1 MDFKDFYDG
10 LLSSSLLLIIFS
22 ITLLYTSIF
31 LKPYIALEPIV
42 SNYIIILSIF
52 NLFFASLYLFCSVK
66 VKKVFKLELKNIIK
80 FGKILTIININYTP
94 HFVFML
100 SIFLFELHNLLF
112 FMILLNCIIEFII
125 VGIVYVEI
133 YDYYLKGKVSENL
146 NLRKIRNI
154 ILKRRTKFIFW
165 QVSQL
170 QSRSSPV

>member
-42 SNYIIILSIF
+42 SNYIIIFSIF

-133 YDYYLKGKVSENL
+133 YDLLFKRESERKFEFEKNKKYYFKEKD
-146 NLRKIRNI
+146 
-154 ILKRRTKFIFW
+154 
-165 QVSQL
+165 
-170 QSRSSPV
+170 

>member
-133 YDYYLKGKVSENL
+133 YDLLFKRESERKFEFEKNKKYYFKEKD
-146 NLRKIRNI
+146 
-154 ILKRRTKFIFW
+154 
-165 QVSQL
+165 
-170 QSRSSPV
+170 